1 MNERERNY
9 AEMSVPEDDEL
20 TPAQLRFIAAAPSA
34 PSWEAACRAAGV
46 DVSTGRRWKKL
57 PKIAKALREV
67 KRDAVD
73 RAMTDLRNRLAP
85 MACDT
90 LAEIMRSKKAPA
102 TARVSASRT
111 VLDALV
117 ASDQRLEHEC
127 NDVCSEAEFARIT
140 GEKEDARKRIRF
152 ALSEIEEGEHETA

>member
-1 MNERERNY
+1 MTSLERIY
-9 AEMSVPEDDEL
+9 AEVSVPEDDEL
-20 TPAQLRFIAAAPSA
+20 TPAQLRFIAAAPTA

-67 KRDAVD
+67 KREAVD

-85 MACDT
+85 LACDT
-90 LAEIMRSKKAPA
+90 LAEIMRSKKSPA

-117 ASDQRLEHEC
+117 SGDQRLEHEC
-127 NDVCSEAEFARIT
+127 NDVCSAAEFERIT
-140 GEKEDARKRIRF
+140 GEAEQKRQRIRF